1 MDHAGAVLRKDF
13 DRFDDLISFLT
24 ETEVKQCTKF
34 VKLRSVNDYS
44 KTLDDLKFGKHEYM
58 YFVFVYFMK
67 ILSNVYRST

>member
-34 VKLRSVNDYS
+34 VKLQSVNDYT
-44 KTLDDLKFGKHEYM
+44 KTLGDLKFGEHEYR

>member
-44 KTLDDLKFGKHEYM
+44 KTLGDHKFGKHE
-58 YFVFVYFMK
+58 
-67 ILSNVYRST
+67 